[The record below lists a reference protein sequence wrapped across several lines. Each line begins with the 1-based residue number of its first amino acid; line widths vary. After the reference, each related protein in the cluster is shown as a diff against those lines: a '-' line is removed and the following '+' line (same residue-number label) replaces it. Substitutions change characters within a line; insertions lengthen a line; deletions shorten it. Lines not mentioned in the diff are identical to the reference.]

1 MNSFYLQSML
11 SLAKLAL
18 LASDDLE
25 EEIRDCVKR
34 IDNEL
39 ALIAH
44 QEDLPTQLLT
54 TYGYD
59 VEKLRVFTPTELI
72 TVFFL
77 IKKYI
82 YIIFNIY
89 IKYIIDTSD

>member
-1 MNSFYLQSML
+1 ML

>member
-89 IKYIIDTSD
+89 ITYIIDTSD

>member
-77 IKKYI
+77 IKIYFFFLYYI
-82 YIIFNIY
+82 
-89 IKYIIDTSD
+89 